1 MNDPKEHTQL
11 AKTLYLHPIMSFFNN
26 IHIKVGFALIL
37 QAFSMYGLKDS
48 YLVLLESPFK
58 LILLII
64 LLVFI
69 DFASGIL
76 KAFKRK
82 DKISSWRMR
91 QTIIKSLEYIF
102 FLGSIV
108 IFANAFKDNSDI
120 IQMIAK
126 QIKTF
131 AFFLVAII
139 EINSI
144 VDNISNKNITT
155 AWKRIK
161 EKFNLDKQD
170 DEE

>member
-1 MNDPKEHTQL
+1 MNDL
-11 AKTLYLHPIMSFFNN
+11 KTYSSKYSYLKPVMSFFNN
-26 IHIKVGFALIL
+26 IHIKGSFALIL
-37 QAFSMYGLKDS
+37 QVISMYGLKDS
-48 YLVLLESPFK
+48 YLALLDTPFK
-58 LILLII
+58 LILLIL

-82 DKISSWRMR
+82 DKITSRRMR
-91 QTIIKSLEYIF
+91 ETIIKSLEYIF
-102 FLGSIV
+102 FLGSII
-108 IFANAFKDNSDI
+108 IFSNAFKDNSDI

-144 VDNISNKNITT
+144 VNNISNKSISK
-155 AWKRIK
+155 AWIK
-161 EKFNLDKQD
+161 IKLKFNLDKTK